1 MVVILYLLITYQYS
15 MASNTG
21 CVPAESSDIR
31 EAQYIGLVY
40 NSISADFSRTRYK
53 VWPCVSRFLDQII
66 NESTTPSFLVG
77 ETTPSFL
84 VGETTPSFLVG
95 ETTPSFLVG
104 ETTPSFLVGETT
116 PSFLVGET
124 TPSFFVGETTPS
136 FLVGEIGCGNGKNL
150 AYLSGNNDRI
160 KTIGVDISSEL
171 LNICRL
177 QGLEVVLGSI
187 LNIPLNDHT
196 LDYTLSVAVIHHLR
210 DRADRIRALRELAR
224 VTRLGG
230 RCLITVWARVQ
241 NEGDGKRRFATNDEM
256 VPFKTKT
263 GETHYRFYHLY
274 DDGEL
279 ADDLAHV
286 PEFRVANLFIERGN
300 YIAELVRVKQQFK
313 PN

>member
-66 NESTTPSFLVG
+66 NES
-77 ETTPSFL
+77 
-84 VGETTPSFLVG
+84 
-95 ETTPSFLVG
+95 
-104 ETTPSFLVGETT
+104 TT

>member
-66 NESTTPSFLVG
+66 NES
-77 ETTPSFL
+77 
-84 VGETTPSFLVG
+84 
-95 ETTPSFLVG
+95 
-104 ETTPSFLVGETT
+104 
-116 PSFLVGET
+116 
-124 TPSFFVGETTPS
+124 TTPS

-279 ADDLAHV
+279 ADDLAHL